1 MGLKNK
7 SVRKQDW
14 FFDFYVYKKVLQ
26 NNWFLYMNE
35 NYNEYHQQKTTCT
48 FYIYKRQNKLQNNL
62 YIQKKHLEKARKF
75 ASRFIYKK
83 LNTLRHAICHEIIWS
98 WHLCTK
104 SMTLLVTWRF
114 YKKSQTLRKKQDN
127 LSYVFIWK
135 KNGHFALRNFH
146 KNVEIGQGEGGISIW
161 KNHAICVTFL

>member
-1 MGLKNK
+1 M
-7 SVRKQDW
+7 
-14 FFDFYVYKKVLQ
+14 Q

-135 KNGHFALRNFH
+135 KTDTLHYAIFIKMLKLVKGRGAFLYEKTMQFALLSCKQKTMHFALHF
-146 KNVEIGQGEGGISIW
+146 
-161 KNHAICVTFL
+161 